1 MIYEKIFY
9 NHGFIES
16 FRRTWHCTCC
26 DIMLLDDKACFNRYM
41 IDTVSL
47 YMYVFKNW
55 KKTPHLYMYVRFA
68 QPNISYLN
76 KEQTLF
82 VGSDKVN
89 QIYCT

>member
-1 MIYEKIFY
+1 
-9 NHGFIES
+9 
-16 FRRTWHCTCC
+16 
-26 DIMLLDDKACFNRYM
+26 
-41 IDTVSL
+41 
-47 YMYVFKNW
+47 
-55 KKTPHLYMYVRFA
+55 MYVRFA